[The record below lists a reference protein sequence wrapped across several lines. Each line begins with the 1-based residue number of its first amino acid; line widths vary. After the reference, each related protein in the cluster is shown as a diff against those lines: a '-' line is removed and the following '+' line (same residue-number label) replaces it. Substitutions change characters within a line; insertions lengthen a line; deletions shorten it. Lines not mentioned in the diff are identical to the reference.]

1 MDLPGRG
8 RGAPLIAVTGRSRP
22 ARGIHSG
29 PPALDVLDVDLH
41 FTGYAEHV
49 GAAGGIAV
57 QLPSVTD
64 PSAVLDRMD
73 GLVLTGGADVDP
85 ARYGAPT
92 ASTVGPPEPDRDEM
106 ELALLD
112 AALARGLPV
121 LAICRGLQLVNVARG
136 GTLHTH
142 LAEHTIG
149 PTHEVRVE
157 PGSTLD
163 GLHGPATVV
172 NSLHHQ
178 GVDRLGA
185 DLVVTARA
193 PDGVIEAVEL
203 PGVALLGVQWHP
215 EQLTEPQPVFGWLV
229 DAARRYAGRGATLD
243 TPGTHSP
250 TSQR

>member
-1 MDLPGRG
+1 M
-8 RGAPLIAVTGRSRP
+8 TGRRRC

-29 PPALDVLDVDLH
+29 PPSLDVLDVDLH

-57 QLPSVTD
+57 QLPSGTD

-92 ASTVGPPEPDRDEM
+92 SSTAVPSEPDRDEM

-112 AALARGLPV
+112 AALARELPV

-136 GTLHTH
+136 GTLHAH
-142 LAEHTIG
+142 LAEHAIG
-149 PTHEVRVE
+149 TSHEVRVE

-163 GLHGPATVV
+163 GLYGPATTV

-178 GVDRLGA
+178 GVDRLGG

-193 PDGVIEAVEL
+193 PDGVVEAVEL

-215 EQLTEPQPVFGWLV
+215 EQLTDPQPVFGWLV
-229 DAARRYAGRGATLD
+229 DAARRYAGRSGAPASLGA
-243 TPGTHSP
+243 PGP
-250 TSQR
+250 TGAGTRTIS